1 MKLLNKVAI
10 ITGAGRGI
18 GKAIALSYA
27 REGANLVVVS
37 RTKSEIEET
46 ALEIK
51 KIGRRVR
58 FLSLDI
64 SKPSDVSLMVEKALD
79 EFHRINILVNNA
91 GIYGP
96 IGPVVENDISRWIKA
111 ININLIGTFLC
122 SREILPT
129 MMKHNN
135 GKIINLSGG
144 GASSPYPRFSA
155 YATSKAAVVRFTET
169 LAKEVEEYNIQVNAI
184 APGAIYTRLH
194 ENVLDPLVNA
204 GEVARSAAIK
214 LKKTGGTSI
223 ELPAGLAVFLASDD
237 SNGLTG
243 RLISAVW
250 DDWRNMNSQKII
262 DINSTDLYTI
272 RRIDNNFFTQN
283 K

>member
-1 MKLLNKVAI
+1 MKLLNKVAL

-18 GKAIALSYA
+18 GRAIALSYA
-27 REGANLVVVS
+27 RQGANLVVVS

-51 KIGRRVR
+51 KLGRRVR
-58 FLSLDI
+58 YLSLDI

-79 EFHRINILVNNA
+79 EFQQINILVNNA

-96 IGPVVENDISRWIKA
+96 IGPVVENDISHWIKT

-129 MMKHNN
+129 MMKHKN

-144 GASSPYPRFSA
+144 GATSPYPRFSA

-184 APGAIYTRLH
+184 APGAINTSLH
-194 ENVLDPLVNA
+194 ADTLDPLVNA
-204 GEVARSAAIK
+204 GEVARNAAIK
-214 LKKTGGTSI
+214 LKKTGGTPI

-250 DDWRNMNSQKII
+250 DDWRKMDAKKIVE
-262 DINSTDLYTI
+262 INSNDLYTI
-272 RRIDNNFFTQN
+272 RRIDNTFFTQN
-283 K
+283 Q